1 MQLFKWPKEKAL
13 FSVFA
18 CEHEAQ
24 GLRDRKDGRLSHR
37 TGMSLYDFPALHAR
51 HETH

>member
-1 MQLFKWPKEKAL
+1 MQAFKWLKEKAL
-13 FSVFA
+13 FSDFT

-37 TGMSLYDFPALHAR
+37 TGMSLHDLPALHVR

>member
-1 MQLFKWPKEKAL
+1 MQSFNWPKEKAL
-13 FSVFA
+13 FFVFT

-37 TGMSLYDFPALHAR
+37 TGMSLHDFSALHAR
-51 HETH
+51 QETH

>member
-37 TGMSLYDFPALHAR
+37 TGMSLHYFPALPPR

>member
-1 MQLFKWPKEKAL
+1 MQSFNWPKEKAL
-13 FSVFA
+13 FSVFT

-24 GLRDRKDGRLSHR
+24 DLRDRKDGRLFYR
-37 TGMSLYDFPALHAR
+37 TGMSLHDFSALHAR